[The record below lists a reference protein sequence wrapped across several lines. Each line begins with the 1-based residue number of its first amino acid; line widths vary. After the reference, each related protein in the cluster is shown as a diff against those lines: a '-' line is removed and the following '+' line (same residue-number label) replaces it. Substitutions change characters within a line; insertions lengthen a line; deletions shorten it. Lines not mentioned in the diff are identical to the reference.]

1 MKHLNKI
8 VLFAVLILLVFSLNA
23 CKKDAISVKTEKAY
37 YERVVLQP
45 GDWYTGM
52 GLRLQPNGKATL
64 IEGGDMASEGH
75 YKIQGNKLTLR
86 IEGFKPRKFTIIS
99 EQEIHAETGEKL
111 FFSDGN

>member
-8 VLFAVLILLVFSLNA
+8 APFAVLILLVFSLNA

-37 YERVVLQP
+37 FERVVLQP

-52 GLRLQPNGKATL
+52 GLRLQPNGIATL
-64 IEGGDMASEGH
+64 IEGGDAASVGK
-75 YKIQGNKLTLR
+75 YKIRGNKLTLN
-86 IEGFKPRKFTIIS
+86 IVGIKPFKFTIIS

-111 FFSDGN
+111 FFYDGN